1 MNVFDIMGIVS
12 KVPYDLVQKL
22 EADLPKF
29 QQLQALYEQA
39 APHIAAL
46 EPIAKQAEDI
56 WNQISPDVM
65 SILKSI
71 RS

>member
-1 MNVFDIMGIVS
+1 MNVFDMMGLVS
-12 KVPYDLVQKL
+12 KVPYDSVQKL

-29 QQLQALYEQA
+29 QQLQALYQQA
-39 APHIAAL
+39 LPHINAL

-56 WNQISPDVM
+56 WAQISPDVM
-65 SILKSI
+65 SIFKQV